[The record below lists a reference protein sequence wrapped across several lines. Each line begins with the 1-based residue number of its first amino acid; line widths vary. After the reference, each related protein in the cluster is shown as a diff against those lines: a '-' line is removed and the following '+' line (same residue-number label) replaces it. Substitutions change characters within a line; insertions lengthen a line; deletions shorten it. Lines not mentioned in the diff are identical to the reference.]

1 MIKRELYMKKIR
13 PFMNQDIIKVLTGI
27 RLCGKSVMLELI
39 KQEFFAQGIQ
49 ESQCLTANFESKMI
63 AWVGSV
69 DAAYQHITEF
79 AHANREDKIYLLFDE
94 IQELPGWEKLVN
106 ACMIDFNADIYITG
120 SNAKLL
126 SGELATYLA
135 GRYVEI
141 NIYPFSFQEVMLIEK
156 DKPAKDVFQSYLI
169 KGGMPFLYQ
178 FPSDEYSTKQYL
190 QDIYH
195 SIILK
200 DIAERN
206 KIRDLE
212 LLQRILL
219 YFLSNMGNTFSAANI
234 VKYLKNEKRTL
245 SNETIY
251 NYINYATSACLIH
264 LSPRE
269 DVMGKKL
276 LQFQEKIYLTD
287 HGMREAIYG
296 NNLRDIQQTL
306 ENIVYM
312 ELLRR
317 GYQVF
322 IGKCG
327 EREVDFVAINAADR
341 LYIQVTYLLA
351 SKETIEREFL
361 PLEKI
366 PDNYPKYVIS
376 MDEIDFSKNGIRH
389 KNITDW
395 LLNPMPLHG

>member
-1 MIKRELYMKKIR
+1 MINRELYMKKIR
-13 PFMNQDIIKVLTGI
+13 PYMNRDIIKVLTGI
-27 RLCGKSVMLELI
+27 RRCGKSVMLDLI
-39 KQEFFAQGIQ
+39 KQEFLQQGIQ
-49 ESQCLTANFESKMI
+49 EEQCLTVNFESKAI
-63 AWVGSV
+63 PWVASV
-69 DAAYQHITEF
+69 DEAYQYMAEF
-79 AHANREDKIYLLFDE
+79 AHKNDNHKIYLFLDE
-94 IQELPGWEKLVN
+94 IQELDGWEKLVN

-141 NIYPFSFQEVMLIEK
+141 NIYPFSFQEVMLVNPS
-156 DKPAKDVFQSYLI
+156 KPANEVFQAYLT

-178 FPSDEYSTKQYL
+178 FPADEHSTRLYL

-200 DIAERN
+200 DIADRN

-219 YFLSNMGNTFSAANI
+219 YFLSNTGNTFSAANI
-234 VKYLKNEKRTL
+234 VKYLKNEKRTI

-251 NYINYATSACLIH
+251 NYVKYGEAACLIH
-264 LSPRE
+264 FAPRE
-269 DVMGKKL
+269 DIIGKRL

-287 HGMREAIYG
+287 HGIREAVYG
-296 NNLRDIQQTL
+296 NNLRDIQQIL
-306 ENIVYM
+306 ENIIYM

-322 IGKCG
+322 VGKCG
-327 EREVDFVAINAADR
+327 GQEIDFVAVYAGNK

-351 SKETIEREFL
+351 SEETMEREFSA
-361 PLEKI
+361 LEKI

-376 MDEIDFSKNGIRH
+376 MDEINRSRNGILH
-389 KNITDW
+389 QNIRDF
-395 LLNPMPLHG
+395 LLAEKW